1 MSRLGDISEHRLMS
15 DEYRRIEVITGMAR
29 RMVDGGFAA
38 NYDYALETLRTRATT
53 AGASSI
59 PRIRYACTRSA

>member
-1 MSRLGDISEHRLMS
+1 MS
-15 DEYRRIEVITGMAR
+15 DEYRRIEVMTGMAR

-59 PRIRYACTRSA
+59 PRIRYACMRSA